1 MLEKIQALPKW
12 VYICLVLLIFAFGW
26 VLYERHRAERYR
38 TGGNGTGI
46 EVRKAQELTGHAGA
60 EIGTAQ
66 RAVERAAERAG
77 ETASTNQRAA
87 EGLGR
92 CQNLLDEIRADNRAA
107 KQLLEEIISRDS
119 TRTENS
125 GPH

>member
-12 VYICLVLLIFAFGW
+12 VYICLVLLICAFGW
-26 VLYERHRAERYR
+26 ALYERHRAERYR
-38 TGGNGTGI
+38 TGSNGAGI
-46 EVRKAQELTGHAGA
+46 EVRNAQELTGRAGA
-60 EIGTAQ
+60 EIGAAR

-77 ETASTNQRAA
+77 EAASTNQRAA

-92 CQNLLDEIRADNRAA
+92 CQELLGEIRADNRTA
-107 KQLLEEIISRDS
+107 KQLLEEIIGGD
-119 TRTENS
+119 TAGAENA